1 MTPVL
6 KNRLIG
12 CVIALLIFA
21 SDQWSKNFV
30 TKTLGIDRVG
40 GGQAE
45 AMRAAGA
52 DIVVNDLVELLP
64 A

>member
-1 MTPVL
+1 MGVEPAAAVVFEDA
-6 KNRLIG
+6 ISG
-12 CVIALLIFA
+12 IAAGSAGAFGY
-21 SDQWSKNFV
+21 V
-30 TKTLGIDRVG
+30 VGIDRVG